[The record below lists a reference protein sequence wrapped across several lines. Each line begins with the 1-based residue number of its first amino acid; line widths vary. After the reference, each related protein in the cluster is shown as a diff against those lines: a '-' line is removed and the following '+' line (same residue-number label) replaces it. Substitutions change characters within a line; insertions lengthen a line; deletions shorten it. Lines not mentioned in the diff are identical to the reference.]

1 MKTFIEFLLI
11 FIVSRGI
18 ALKVYNS
25 NNVDLHKNIV
35 SGLHYKNNIEENIVF
50 TNSLTVCIRLKINGL
65 IKGYASTKL
74 LVIKNTKYDF
84 FHLYARYP
92 ETWFGFGNSNL
103 GRGFKSWWILNDPL
117 TNSYLLWRLNK
128 WHHICFSYSKQDS
141 RVGFVM
147 VRFFYSISWTS
158 PWLGQNYYIINFCS

>member
-1 MKTFIEFLLI
+1 MKLFIKFLI
-11 FIVSRGI
+11 SFIVSRSI

-25 NNVDLHKNIV
+25 NNVDLYKNIV

-74 LVIKNTKYDF
+74 LVIKNAKYDF

-103 GRGFKSWWILNDPL
+103 GRGFKSW
-117 TNSYLLWRLNK
+117 
-128 WHHICFSYSKQDS
+128 
-141 RVGFVM
+141 
-147 VRFFYSISWTS
+147 
-158 PWLGQNYYIINFCS
+158 